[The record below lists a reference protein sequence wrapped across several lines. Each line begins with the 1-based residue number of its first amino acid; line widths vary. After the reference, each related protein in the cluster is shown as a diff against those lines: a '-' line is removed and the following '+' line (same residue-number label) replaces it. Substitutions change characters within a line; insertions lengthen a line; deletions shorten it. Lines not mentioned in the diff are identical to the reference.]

1 MKILLVILVF
11 LAVNFSLEEEM
22 SNYTRENTIV
32 LFDVDGTL
40 TKPRNR
46 VTQDITDLLSEL
58 KKRVHVGVVG
68 GSDTKK
74 IQEQLGEHVETEVDY
89 LFSEN
94 GLVGF
99 QNGKQFHVQSLKAYL
114 GEERLKQFLNFTLS
128 YLATLDIPIKR
139 GTFIEFRNGML
150 NISPIGRNCTQEER
164 EEFLKYDLEK
174 KIRAKMVEEL
184 KKKFPDFGLR
194 YSIGGQISFDV
205 FPEGWDKTYCLRF
218 LEQFPNIFFY
228 GDKTEE
234 GENDYEIYSSKRVKG
249 FSVKGPEDTKKWVTE
264 RFLQ

>member
-1 MKILLVILVF
+1 M
-11 LAVNFSLEEEM
+11 EGP
-22 SNYTRENTIV
+22 YTRENTIV

-40 TKPRNR
+40 TKPRNHAH
-46 VTQDITDLLSEL
+46 QDIKDMMTEL
-58 KKRVHVGVVG
+58 KKRVTVGVVG

-74 IQEQLGEHVETEVDY
+74 IQEQLGDKVEHDVDY

-99 QNGKQFHVQSLKAYL
+99 HNGKQFHVQSLKAYL
-114 GEERLKQFLNFTLS
+114 GEERLKHFINFTLS
-128 YLATLDIPIKR
+128 YLANLDIPIKR

-164 EEFLKYDLEK
+164 DDFWKYDETS

-184 KKKFPDFGLR
+184 KKKFHDYGLR

-205 FPEGWDKTYCLRF
+205 FPEGWDKTYCLKF
-218 LEQFPNIFFY
+218 LDQYPNVFFY

-234 GENDYEIYSSKRVKG
+234 GENDFEIYTSKRVKG
-249 FSVKGPEDTKKWVTE
+249 TSVKGPEDTKKYITE
-264 RFLQ
+264 RFLK